1 MTTFYSLE
9 VKEIRKETAD
19 AVSIILDV
27 PSDLKDAFTFNAGQH
42 LTFKMDVDGEEIR
55 RSYSICSSP
64 NGDVLQVAIKRI
76 EGGLFST
83 FATGSLSPGDKLEVM
98 PPMGHFHTEIKASN
112 QKRYVAFT
120 AGSGITPIMSNILAV
135 LEGEPNSSVCLIY
148 GNKDYRSIIFKEEIE
163 DLKNRYLGRFE
174 FYHMLSREPEMPNL
188 FEGRITV
195 DKCKDLEKIT
205 SLLDADEYLLC
216 GPEEM
221 ILSVSDWLKSEGVAK
236 EKIHFE
242 LFVTASQLAQNGTNI
257 HKERQE
263 IAESEHNSVEIILDG
278 KVFNFNMGDG
288 IDNILDGAME
298 AGADAPFACKGGV
311 CCTCRAKVLEG
322 EVKMDVNYAL
332 TEEEVAQGFVL
343 TCQAYPVSKKV
354 KIDFDHI

>member
-27 PSDLKDAFTFNAGQH
+27 PSDLKDKFIFNGGQH
-42 LTFKMDVDGEEIR
+42 LTFKMDAEGEEIR

-64 NGDVLQVAIKRI
+64 NGEVLQVAIKRI
-76 EGGLFST
+76 AGGIFST
-83 FATGSLSPGDKLEVM
+83 FATETLSVGDTLEVM
-98 PPMGHFHTEIKASN
+98 PPMGHFYTEIESSN

-148 GNKDYRSIIFKEEIE
+148 GNKDYKSIIFKEEIE

-174 FYHMLSREPEMPNL
+174 FYHMLSREPEMPTL

-195 DKCKDLEKIT
+195 DKCKELEKIT
-205 SLLDADEYLLC
+205 SLKDADEYLLC

-221 ILSVSDWLKSEGVAK
+221 ILSVSDWLKESGIAK
-236 EKIHFE
+236 ENIHFE
-242 LFVTASQLAQNGTNI
+242 LFVTASQLTQNGPNI

-263 IAESEHNSVEIILDG
+263 IAESEHNAVEIILDG
-278 KVFNFNMGDG
+278 KRFNFNMGDG
-288 IDNILDGAME
+288 VDNILDGAME

-332 TEEEVAQGFVL
+332 TEEEVEQGFVL

-354 KIDFDHI
+354 KVDFDHI